1 MVTARRTDHRTTP
14 STPPSLPPSRDV
26 KRPPVRIGWNRSIDR
41 SDRQTD
47 RQTDGFG
54 YGYQKKTLTGDDSN
68 PLEIRGFFLSIDPID
83 RFPIETRDLR
93 GTRSIRF
100 DPIDSTRSIRFGI
113 DSISIS
119 IRSDARIDRWFLSI
133 ERPPGCGSTDGATVQ
148 ANRRSVGRSI
158 RVRSLS
164 TSSDG
169 YTDRTDRY
177 RETPTRGRAGETDR
191 YDSSSDSSSDSTD
204 GRTDARTTRIHPSI
218 GTHHPSGRP
227 PRRYEQRYLLSLT
240 KSVCRSVGAFGPPRA
255 ESSVGRS
262 VGFARRVRVFVLVE
276 GGGGE
281 IGGEGGR
288 VVGRS
293 RADANEDN
301 RGRGGCLTEVGL
313 RLRASGRS
321 VDRFDS
327 IRPVGDVVV
336 G

>member
-1 MVTARRTDHRTTP
+1 VE
-14 STPPSLPPSRDV
+14 
-26 KRPPVRIGWNRSIDR
+26 SIDR
-41 SDRQTD
+41 SIDQTD
-47 RQTDGFG
+47 RQTDRRFRLRLP
-54 YGYQKKTLTGDDSN
+54 KKNAHRRRFQSSRN
-68 PLEIRGFFLSIDPID
+68 SRVFLSIDPID

-100 DPIDSTRSIRFGI
+100 DPIDSTRSIRVRF
-113 DSISIS
+113 DSVLIRYRYRFDRTRESIGGFY
-119 IRSDARIDRWFLSI
+119 RSNAHRVAVR
-133 ERPPGCGSTDGATVQ
+133 RTV
-148 ANRRSVGRSI
+148 RRFRRTVGRS
-158 RVRSLS
+158 VDSRSLS

-177 RETPTRGRAGETDR
+177 RETPTRGRADETDR

-204 GRTDARTTRIHPSI
+204 GRTDGRSDDADPPVDRYPSSI
-218 GTHHPSGRP
+218 RSSAAALRAALSVIFNEVSLSV
-227 PRRYEQRYLLSLT
+227 RR
-240 KSVCRSVGAFGPPRA
+240 FGPPRA

-262 VGFARRVRVFVLVE
+262 VGFAKRVRLFVLVE

-293 RADANEDN
+293 RADADEDN

-327 IRPVGDVVV
+327 IRFDSPG